1 MDGLEAVL
9 AALRT
14 IRAPLERGEYD
25 LHALVEAALTRAGIE
40 CRHEVPLAPRCRID
54 FLCGGIGIEV
64 KRGLP
69 ERARI
74 RRQLARYAACGR
86 VEALVLVT
94 ERAVDLPDTLGGKP
108 LRAVCLRRLWGIAL

>member
-1 MDGLEAVL
+1 MDGLEQLL

-40 CRHEVPLAPRCRID
+40 YRHEVSLAPRCRID

-64 KRGLP
+64 KRGQP

-74 RRQLARYAACGR
+74 RQQLARYAACGQ

-94 ERAVDLPDTLGGKP
+94 ERAVDLPATLSGKP
-108 LRAVCLRRLWGIAL
+108 LRSVCLRKLWGIAL

>member
-1 MDGLEAVL
+1 MPPLEAVL

-25 LHALVEAALTRAGIE
+25 LHALVAAALDRAGLAR
-40 CRHEVPLAPRCRID
+40 RHEVALAPRCRID

-64 KRGLP
+64 KRGRP

-74 RRQLARYAACGR
+74 RSQLARYTACPQ

-94 ERAVDLPDTLGGKP
+94 EQTVDLPDTLNGKP

>member
-14 IRAPLERGEYD
+14 IRAPLARGEYD
-25 LHALVEAALTRAGIE
+25 LHALVESALTRAGIE

-74 RRQLARYAACGR
+74 RRQLAR
-86 VEALVLVT
+86 
-94 ERAVDLPDTLGGKP
+94 
-108 LRAVCLRRLWGIAL
+108 